1 MKWTKIAAVD
11 INPDSGGNCAMC
23 HKPVTDVVFCADNF
37 DELQC
42 LLLEKDSGLGVKL
55 ASSGSAQA
63 FCICEDCKIRI
74 DEVLKSDSV
83 HIMYCE

>member
-1 MKWTKIAAVD
+1 MKWTKIAAAE

-23 HKPVTDVVFCADNF
+23 HKPFADVVFCADNF

-42 LLLEKDSGLGVKL
+42 LLLEKDSGLGAKL
-55 ASSGSAQA
+55 ASSGSAKS
-63 FCICEDCKIRI
+63 FCVCEDCKIRI
-74 DEVLKSDSV
+74 DEDLKSDSV

>member
-1 MKWTKIAAVD
+1 MLAGI
-11 INPDSGGNCAMC
+11 
-23 HKPVTDVVFCADNF
+23 KPVTDVVFCADNF

-55 ASSGSAQA
+55 ASSGSSKS
-63 FCICEDCKIRI
+63 FCVCEDCKIRI
-74 DEVLKSDSV
+74 EEGLKSDSV